1 MMLKIKNKINLIG
14 NVLDIGVCED
24 EFLFADHYYRIYKFS
39 LKEFIFS
46 FSRQVA
52 KNVEP
57 HHRYSKAVGCSM
69 DGYVSMPRTKV
80 STVNIYKIEENDISI
95 ASRLK
100 WHRADISA
108 SVFSKDSKYLATG
121 GEDGRMFIYTHPS
134 HKISTFLPRRPDYI
148 SCIAFDS
155 QSKLVCY
162 ASYDLTLTVYDL
174 EKDALVG
181 TMEAP
186 SVIEDMVFFEKD
198 TKLFYVCKS
207 GETGIFD
214 IKNNKN
220 KYQMNLSSW
229 PTKIMLSYDKNFA
242 FIGTRDDVLYIQSL
256 KEDPT
261 IFAIKLSLK
270 GVTCIKGFDD
280 FIFLCFSDGSIQVID
295 RFYKLDEFLKILNQE
310 GYVQAKI
317 FAEENNI
324 LLKTLEIYTRVKN
337 NSWKEVIKD
346 VTNLLSFDKIEE
358 ILKITAPYFE
368 DPSKEKE
375 IKQYIA
381 EKSFIQ
387 NFLGAFREND
397 YPKAYEIAI
406 DHPCIKKLDEY
417 QVMEDYF
424 DNIYHLAHQLII
436 RDVESGKE
444 EIQKFL
450 SPFEHIPDK
459 KALIFNLVK
468 DCDKYLMAEKYAKSK
483 DFANY
488 FLLTKQ
494 FPFIKNTQTYQKVYF
509 ICEKMVQQTQDLIAT
524 KNYSKA
530 QEYLQFLVTI
540 EPFKDFATRFQNYL
554 NNIDRFIEA
563 YRKKDYLECYK
574 IIKICPEIESSEEFL
589 ALYDEVNNVF
599 EQVKKD
605 AQKGETAKTYATLQK
620 FFPLS
625 YWKNKIDITMKIAY
639 LYEIQKA
646 LKVGLDVDWETTILQ
661 YVRRYG
667 KDDEICELCKKEEKL
682 QAILQD
688 IQGLAEKTTQNINHI
703 QSIITLEK
711 S

>member
-1 MMLKIKNKINLIG
+1 MLKIKNKINLIG

-39 LKEFIFS
+39 LREFIFS

-69 DGYVSMPRTKV
+69 DGYVSMPKTKV

-100 WHRADISA
+100 WHRADISV
-108 SVFSKDSKYLATG
+108 SIFSKDSKYLATG

-174 EKDALVG
+174 EKDTLVK
-181 TMEAP
+181 TIDTP
-186 SVIEDMVFFEKD
+186 SVIEDMIFFEKD

-220 KYQMNLSSW
+220 KYQMTLSGW

-256 KEDPT
+256 KEEPT
-261 IFAIKLSLK
+261 IFTIKLSLK

-280 FIFLCFSDGSIQVID
+280 FIFLCFSDGSIQIID
-295 RFYKLDEFLKILNQE
+295 RFYRLDEFLKILNQE

-346 VTNLLSFDKIEE
+346 VTNLLSFNRIEE

-375 IKQYIA
+375 IKQYIT

-387 NFLGAFREND
+387 NFLGAFKEND
-397 YPKAYEIAI
+397 YPKAYEIAM
-406 DHPCIKKLDEY
+406 DHPCIKQLDEY

-436 RDVESGKE
+436 KDVESGKE

-459 KALIFNLVK
+459 KTLILNLIK
-468 DCDKYLMAEKYAKSK
+468 ECDKYFLAEKYAKTK
-483 DFANY
+483 DFQNY

-494 FPFIKNTQTYQKVYF
+494 FPFITNTRTYQKVYF
-509 ICEKMVQQTQDLIAT
+509 ICEKMVQQTQDLIGT

-530 QEYLQFLVTI
+530 QEYLQFLITI

-554 NNIDRFIEA
+554 NNIDRFIET

-589 ALYDEVNNVF
+589 GLYDEINNVF

-639 LYEIQKA
+639 LYEIQKT
-646 LKVGLDVDWETTILQ
+646 LKMELDVDWEMTILQ

-667 KDDEICELCKKEEKL
+667 KDDEICELCKKNEKL
-682 QAILQD
+682 QTILQD
-688 IQGLAEKTTQNINHI
+688 IQGLSEKTTQNINHI
-703 QSIITLEK
+703 QSIITLRK